1 MKITILS
8 LIFCLSVQA
17 GSEIKGAFDIKLG
30 STIKP
35 KEGTPQIS
43 LIRLKFYTFV
53 PKKKMDGFEKYA
65 LAVTPK
71 SKKVCAIVI
80 IANLID
86 NAAAEKKKSELAAI
100 LEKKYG
106 SRDEVGDDM
115 YNAIIIKNGSRQIYL
130 RVVKSQLR
138 IYYKDTVLIEAALD
152 EARQIER
159 DKLNED

>member
-1 MKITILS
+1 MKYAVLS
-8 LIFCLSVQA
+8 LIICLSIQA
-17 GSEIKGAFDIKLG
+17 GSDIKGAFNIKLG

-53 PKKKMDGFEKYA
+53 PKKKMAGFEKYA

-86 NAAAEKKKSELAAI
+86 NAAAEAKKSELAAI

-106 SRDEVGDDM
+106 TRDEAGDDM
-115 YNAIIIKNGSRQIYL
+115 YNAIIIKKGTRQIYL

-138 IYYKDTVLIEAALD
+138 VYYKDTALIETALG